1 MSQSSASIT
10 PRSSKAPT
18 VPPYAWVIL
27 TVAFIASVAAP
38 LNQNKVSPL
47 MPALMDAF
55 QITLSSAGLM
65 MSVFAVTGFIL
76 ALPAGIILQRV
87 GPKVSAT
94 IAMACLVLG
103 SALGAITLSY
113 PIMLASRVIEGAGL
127 GLIAVI
133 APAVIAMWFPPEKQG
148 APMGIWATW
157 VPVGTMIILLVGPA
171 MSAAWGWQSIWWLG
185 AGVALL
191 ALVLV
196 WFFLRTPPS
205 PPEDAAAVEQ
215 VPPLRQALANRN
227 IWLLALAF
235 ACFNMALVS
244 LMTYY
249 PTYLATERGFS
260 MASASLALSTVMFV
274 VLIASPIV
282 GILLDKLGARKP
294 VMLVAFVVVMVM
306 MLFPFNISGGMI
318 TVWMIL
324 LGLVGG
330 SLPVACFSAVPEI
343 MRKPQ
348 LAGIGMA
355 VLMVG
360 QNVGQLVGAPLFG
373 ALAESAG
380 WATAGYGMIP
390 ALVVG
395 LAASWLIKIR

>member
-1 MSQSSASIT
+1 MGDTPFSEYEESVKRLGAERAERVQKLMLKNYTRLALINTGLYDIEKCREYTRKTAKRFNLRYEEIQGSNDLILRMIAGEWNDEFVVVRPGGKHPLPALFLKRLVGRPARITPDQHRIDCRVATYCHAIKENEMSQSSASIT
-10 PRSSKAPT
+10 PGSSKAPT

-47 MPALMDAF
+47 MPTLMDAF

-113 PIMLASRVIEGAGL
+113 PIMLVSRVIEGAGL

-171 MSAAWGWQSIWWLG
+171 MSAALG
-185 AGVALL
+185 LAIHLVARGRRRPVGPGPGVAFY
-191 ALVLV
+191 AHTAQHN
-196 WFFLRTPPS
+196 RRR
-205 PPEDAAAVEQ
+205 AAVEQ

-227 IWLLALAF
+227 IWLLAL
-235 ACFNMALVS
+235 
-244 LMTYY
+244 
-249 PTYLATERGFS
+249 GFC
-260 MASASLALSTVMFV
+260 
-274 VLIASPIV
+274 
-282 GILLDKLGARKP
+282 LL
-294 VMLVAFVVVMVM
+294 
-306 MLFPFNISGGMI
+306 
-318 TVWMIL
+318 
-324 LGLVGG
+324 
-330 SLPVACFSAVPEI
+330 
-343 MRKPQ
+343 
-348 LAGIGMA
+348 
-355 VLMVG
+355 
-360 QNVGQLVGAPLFG
+360 
-373 ALAESAG
+373 
-380 WATAGYGMIP
+380 
-390 ALVVG
+390 
-395 LAASWLIKIR
+395 